1 MVAIANPARSEDVQQ
16 EFDGLQLSVIK
27 SATDAQTLLLSFIR
41 VATIRAKLVVIDLD
55 SISIALKQGLI
66 SIEGA
71 IPWLDESG
79 LFDVV
84 VQHPDIAQGG
94 RQ

>member
-16 EFDGLQLSVIK
+16 EFDGLQPSVIK
-27 SATDAQTLLLSFIR
+27 SAKDAQTLLLSFIR

-55 SISIALKQGLI
+55 NISIALKQGLI

-71 IPWLDESG
+71 IAWLDESG
-79 LFDVV
+79 LFEVV

>member
-1 MVAIANPARSEDVQQ
+1 MVAIANPARSEDAQQ
-16 EFDGLQLSVIK
+16 EFDGLQPSVIK

-71 IPWLDESG
+71 IAWLDESG
-79 LFDVV
+79 LFDLV